1 MFLSG
6 AVPPMMDPHARP
18 AREEH
23 DRMIPRDPSLETSG
37 DAAGGEMPFQAGGV
51 WTLQAPPVLDTAGA
65 EDFLRRLEDLFSRE
79 GDRVVLDLGRVE
91 NFDSAGLSVLVRA
104 VFLGEEMGKQVRFA
118 RVPPEI
124 LDYFSLVS
132 LERLVRAGSGKP
144 PREGFL
150 SYLGG
155 LAVPGLEALKLWF
168 YVTVETFW
176 GVVVRPFKGERIRW
190 DRVVEEIS
198 AVGAGAVPLVFLI
211 GFLMGLILV
220 MQTAGSLRA
229 FGAEVYVADMVGIS
243 ITREIGPL
251 MTAILVAARS
261 GSSIA
266 AEIGTMVVSEE
277 VDALRQM
284 GIHPVRFL
292 VLPKIVALAVSTPC
306 LGVIFNLC
314 AILGGLLF
322 AVVALGLPW
331 GVYLDHTQAAIT
343 QYDILEGVFKCA
355 VFGSL
360 VGQVGCALGLGVQG
374 GSIGVARAT
383 TFSVVLSIF
392 LVIVFDA
399 FFVALFRML

>member
-1 MFLSG
+1 
-6 AVPPMMDPHARP
+6 
-18 AREEH
+18 
-23 DRMIPRDPSLETSG
+23 MIPRDPESGAGRETRGEGPSPPG
-37 DAAGGEMPFQAGGV
+37 GGEV
-51 WTLQAPPVLDTAGA
+51 TLQAPSVLDTGRA
-65 EDFLRRLEDLFSRE
+65 ETFLGEIGRALEGPAE
-79 GDRVVLDLGRVE
+79 RVVVDLGEVE
-91 NFDSAGLSVLVRA
+91 EFDSAGLSVLVQA
-104 VFLGEEMGKQVRFA
+104 IFLGEGRGKQVRFA
-118 RVPPEI
+118 RVSPEI

-132 LERLVRAGSGKP
+132 MERLSTVGSRKP
-144 PREGFL
+144 PRLGFIRF
-150 SYLGG
+150 LGN
-155 LAVPGLEALKLWF
+155 LALPGLEALELWF

-176 GVVVRPFKGERIRW
+176 GVVVRPFKKEGIRW

-198 AVGAGAVPLVFLI
+198 AVGAGAVPLIFLI

-261 GSSIA
+261 GSAIA

-277 VDALRQM
+277 VDALKQM

-292 VLPKIVALAVSTPC
+292 VLPKITALAVSVPC
-306 LGVIFNLC
+306 LGIIFNLC

-322 AVVALGLPW
+322 AVVVLGLPW

-355 VFGSL
+355 VFGTV

-374 GSIGVARAT
+374 GSVGVARAT

-399 FFVALFRML
+399 FFVAIFRML

>member
-1 MFLSG
+1 MT
-6 AVPPMMDPHARP
+6 P
-18 AREEH
+18 REP
-23 DRMIPRDPSLETSG
+23 DLRAGG
-37 DAAGGEMPFQAGGV
+37 DAGGGGQSPPGGGEV
-51 WTLQAPPVLDTAGA
+51 TLQAPSVLDTARA
-65 EDFLRRLEDLFSRE
+65 EAFLKEIRRALGEPGR
-79 GDRVVLDLGRVE
+79 RVVVDLGEVE
-91 NFDSAGLSVLVRA
+91 EFDSAGLSVLVQA
-104 VFLGEEMGKQVRFA
+104 VFLGDEEGKQVRFA
-118 RVPPEI
+118 RVSPEI

-132 LERLVRAGSGKP
+132 LERLSTEVSKRPARLGFVR
-144 PREGFL
+144 FL
-150 SYLGG
+150 GNMAL
-155 LAVPGLEALKLWF
+155 PGLQALKLWF

-176 GVVVRPFKGERIRW
+176 GVVVRPFKKEKIRW

-261 GSSIA
+261 GSAIA

-277 VDALRQM
+277 VDALKQM

-292 VLPKIVALAVSTPC
+292 VLPKIVALAVSVPC

-322 AVVALGLPW
+322 AVVVLGLPW

-355 VFGSL
+355 VFGTL

-374 GSIGVARAT
+374 GSVGVARAT

>member
-1 MFLSG
+1 MT
-6 AVPPMMDPHARP
+6 
-18 AREEH
+18 
-23 DRMIPRDPSLETSG
+23 PRDPDQG
-37 DAAGGEMPFQAGGV
+37 AHQAAGGGG
-51 WTLQAPPVLDTAGA
+51 QAPPGGGGVTLRAPALLDTRGA
-65 EDFLRRLEDLFSRE
+65 EKFLRQVRE
-79 GDRVVLDLGRVE
+79 ILDGPGKRVILDLGEVE
-91 NFDSAGLSVLVRA
+91 AFDSAGLSVLVQA
-104 VFLGEEMGKQVRFA
+104 IFLGEARDKQVRFT
-118 RVPPEI
+118 RVSPEI

-132 LERLVRAGSGKP
+132 LDRLSSAAARKP
-144 PREGFL
+144 PRMGLLE
-150 SYLGG
+150 SLGN
-155 LAVPGLEALKLWF
+155 LAMPGLDALRLWF

-176 GVVVRPFKGERIRW
+176 GVVVRPFRKERIRW

-198 AVGAGAVPLVFLI
+198 AVGAGAVPLIFLI

-277 VDALRQM
+277 VDALKQM

-292 VLPKIVALAVSTPC
+292 VLPKIVALAVSVPC

-322 AVVALGLPW
+322 AVVVLGLPW
-331 GVYLDHTQAAIT
+331 GVYLDHTQTAIT

-355 VFGSL
+355 VFGTL

-374 GSIGVARAT
+374 GSLGVARAT
-383 TFSVVLSIF
+383 TFSVVVSIF

-399 FFVALFRML
+399 FFVAVFRML

>member
-1 MFLSG
+1 
-6 AVPPMMDPHARP
+6 
-18 AREEH
+18 
-23 DRMIPRDPSLETSG
+23 MIPLDPGPERSG
-37 DAAGGEMPFQAGGV
+37 RSRKGGGPPSGEGAG
-51 WTLQAPPVLDTAGA
+51 TLKAPKTLDTGSAQA
-65 EDFLRRLEDLFSRE
+65 FLQRVRRALGGPGTRL
-79 GDRVVLDLGRVE
+79 VLDLGEVE
-91 NFDSAGLSVLVRA
+91 TFDSAGLSVLVQA
-104 VFLGEEMGKQVRFA
+104 LFLGEDQGKEVRFT

-132 LERLVRAGSGKP
+132 LERLRRRSRDKGPRMDFVSFLGS
-144 PREGFL
+144 
-150 SYLGG
+150 
-155 LAVPGLEALKLWF
+155 LAMDGLEALRLWF

-176 GVVVRPFKGERIRW
+176 GVVVRPFKGEGIRW

-277 VDALRQM
+277 VDALKQM

-292 VLPKIVALAVSTPC
+292 VLPKIVALAVSVPC

-322 AVVALGLPW
+322 AVVVLGLPW
-331 GVYLDHTQAAIT
+331 GVYLDHTQTAIT
-343 QYDILEGVFKCA
+343 QYDILEGVFKCS
-355 VFGSL
+355 VFGTL

-383 TFSVVLSIF
+383 TFSVVVSIF

-399 FFVALFRML
+399 FFVSIFRML